1 MSAPSVLASSSDR
14 AADTSAQPVPQRA
27 EDGHGSHRIG
37 ILGGTFDPPHVGHL
51 WLATLAADAMQLDR
65 VLFMPAAQP
74 PHKRG
79 RKISPIVD
87 RLLMTRLAIGGND
100 LFELSTLE
108 VGRAGPSY
116 TVDSVEE
123 LLRTYDDATLY
134 LIMAGDSLAQIDTWH
149 EPERLLSLVE
159 WLVGPRPGAPPA
171 DQEELHRRF
180 GAAADRIH
188 LLDGPSLDV
197 SATEVRRRVA
207 AGRTIRYLV
216 PQAVEELIVE
226 RGLYKR
232 SRRRGDAR
240 GEDSST
246 E

>member
-1 MSAPSVLASSSDR
+1 MTPPPLLAASSER
-14 AADTSAQPVPQRA
+14 AARTSAQAEPQRLA
-27 EDGHGSHRIG
+27 GDDGPSRIG
-37 ILGGTFDPPHVGHL
+37 ILGGTFDPPHLGHL
-51 WLATLAADAMQLDR
+51 WLASLAADAMGLER
-65 VLFMPAAQP
+65 IIFMPAAQP

-79 RKISPIVD
+79 RRISPIVD

-123 LLRTYDDATLY
+123 LRTYHDATLF
-134 LIMAGDSLAQIDTWH
+134 LIMSADSLAQIDSWH
-149 EPERLLSLVE
+149 EPDRLLSLIE
-159 WLVGPRPGAPPA
+159 WLIGPRPGTEPPDPEGLRA
-171 DQEELHRRF
+171 RF

-197 SATEVRRRVA
+197 SATQVRERVA
-207 AGRTIRYLV
+207 AGQTIRYLV
-216 PQAVEELIVE
+216 PQAVEELIAE
-226 RGLYKR
+226 RGLYR
-232 SRRRGDAR
+232 RTRRRGSAPGADR
-240 GEDSST
+240 ST